1 MQNKGLI
8 TTFTI
13 LFAIG
18 CLYTLSLTWVANGV
32 ESDAKEFAEEYA
44 IAFEEANAD
53 LKFTELDSVEYSYLD
68 SMASEEV
75 YPVINYTYGE
85 LRTKMLNLG
94 LDLKGG
100 MNVTLEVQV
109 EEVVKALSSFNK
121 DQAFNQAIR
130 DAKQLQH
137 ETNQDFVTLFGQAY
151 QEKNPNGKLSGVF
164 YTLDNKDQLSPNATN
179 EEVLEFIKREA
190 DDAIDRSF
198 NVIRTRIGL
207 FGSAQPNIQR
217 LTGSDRILV
226 ELPGV
231 KNKER
236 VRQLLQGTAK
246 LEFWLTWE
254 NREVYPMIEQA
265 DIKLGKVLQGITDE
279 VEDSTANDSG
289 IVEEAIIEEVIVD
302 AGDTTAA
309 DTTED
314 AAAGLFEALDAEV
327 KDTNDT
333 NGGLANTDPNQQSA
347 EEYAKEHPLFAVM
360 RPAIFQNPETQQ
372 YEYGQGPVV
381 GYVAIADTGLVNKY
395 LAMKEVQ
402 SFFPPR
408 LKFLWT
414 AKPYDDEGKFLQLLA
429 IKIDNRDGKAALEG
443 DVIVA
448 ASQQF
453 DQFSGSPE
461 ISMTMNGEGANKWR
475 ILTGAHVGE
484 CIAIA
489 LDNLVYSFPTVNSE
503 ISGGQSSISGNFDIE
518 EAKMI
523 ANILKAGKLPAPAR
537 IVEEAVVGPTLGQE
551 SINKGM
557 KSFAIALLI
566 VLAYMVFYYSKAGIA
581 SVIALVA
588 NMFFIFGVLASMP
601 SLVALTLP
609 GIAGIILTIGMSV
622 DANVLIFERIRE
634 EITAGKG
641 IRLAVA
647 DGYKFAYSS
656 IIDANVTTL
665 LTGVVL
671 WFFGTGPVEGFAKTL
686 VIGIFTSLFTAIFI
700 TRLIFEYQLNR
711 NKTLSFSTK
720 LTEGAFKKINFGF
733 LKNRKKFYILSGIII
748 LAGIGSL
755 ATKGLQYGV
764 DFKGGRAY
772 TVRFDNDVSTV
783 EVVKSLT
790 GAFESSPEVKT
801 FGDGNQVKIVTSFMI
816 DSNDEKADDIV
827 EGKLYEGLSTILGDN
842 VSKEDF
848 MDEHL
853 MSSQKV
859 GPTIADD
866 IKKDS
871 FMSIIFSLIIIFLYI
886 LFRFK
891 KWQFG
896 LGALVAL
903 FHDVLLVLSLFSLLY
918 GILPFS
924 LEVDQ
929 AFIAAILT
937 VVGYSINDTVVVF
950 DRIREYLGAHKKQE
964 MGEVINN
971 ALNSTL
977 SRTVNTSLSTIF
989 VLGMIFF
996 FGGEV
1001 IRGFSFALLIGVIVG
1016 TYSSLCIASPVMYD
1030 FVNKKSKKS

>member
-1 MQNKGLI
+1 MQNKGLL

-18 CLYTLSLTWVANGV
+18 CIFSLSLTWFASSV
-32 ESDAKEFAEEYA
+32 EKDAVEFANDDSEIEYA
-44 IAFEEANAD
+44 
-53 LKFTELDSVEYSYLD
+53 YLD

-75 YPVINYTYGE
+75 YPFLDYTYGE

-109 EEVVKALSSFNK
+109 EEVVKALASFNK
-121 DQAFNQAIR
+121 DAAFNQAIL
-130 DAKQLQH
+130 DAKKLQQ
-137 ETNQDFVTLFGQAY
+137 ENNLDFVTLFGQAY
-151 QEKNPNGKLSGVF
+151 QEKNPSGKLSGIF
-164 YTLDNKDQLSPNATN
+164 YTLDNKDNLSPNATN
-179 EEVLEFIKREA
+179 EEVLAFISEEA
-190 DDAIDRSF
+190 DDAIGRSF

-231 KNKER
+231 KNKVR

-254 NREVYPMIEQA
+254 NREVYPMLEQA
-265 DIKLGKVLQGITDE
+265 DTKLGKVLQGITEEVEDTTTNDSANVE
-279 VEDSTANDSG
+279 EVNVEEEVAVIELDSTVEDST
-289 IVEEAIIEEVIVD
+289 
-302 AGDTTAA
+302 
-309 DTTED
+309 ED
-314 AAAGLFEALDAEV
+314 VTQGLFDALESDV
-327 KDTNDT
+327 KDTSGTDT
-333 NGGLANTDPNQQSA
+333 TLTDPNQLSA

-372 YEYGQGPVV
+372 YEYGTGPVV
-381 GYVAIADTGLVNKY
+381 GYVAIKDTGIVNTY
-395 LAMKEVQ
+395 LARKEVQ

-414 AKPYDDEGKFLQLLA
+414 AKPYDEEGKFLQLIA

-453 DQFSGSPE
+453 DQFTGRPE
-461 ISMTMNGEGANKWR
+461 ISMSMNGEGANKWS

-484 CIAIA
+484 SIAIA
-489 LDNLVYSFPTVNSE
+489 LDDLVYSFPNVNSQ
-503 ISGGQSSISGNFDIE
+503 ITGGQSSISGNFEIE

-537 IVEEAVVGPTLGQE
+537 IVEEAVVGPTLGKE

-557 KSFAIALLI
+557 MSFIIALLI
-566 VLAYMVFYYSKAGIA
+566 VLAYMVFYYSKAGMA
-581 SVIALVA
+581 SVIALLA

-601 SLVALTLP
+601 QLIALTLP

-641 IRLAVA
+641 IRLAVS

-665 LTGVVL
+665 LTGMVL

-686 VIGIFTSLFTAIFI
+686 VIGIFTSMFTAIFI
-700 TRLIFEYQLNR
+700 TRLIFEYQLNK
-711 NKTLSFSTK
+711 NKKLAFSTK

-733 LKNRKKFYILSGIII
+733 LKNRKKFYILSSIII

-755 ATKGLQYGV
+755 VTKGLQYGV
-764 DFKGGRAY
+764 DFKGGRSY
-772 TVRFDNDVSTV
+772 TVRFEGGDVSTID
-783 EVVKSLT
+783 VVSSLT
-790 GAFESSPEVKT
+790 APFEHAPEVKT
-801 FGDGNQVKIVTSFMI
+801 FGDGNQVKIVSSFMI
-816 DSNDEKADDIV
+816 ESQAENADNIV
-827 EGKLYEGLSTILGDN
+827 EAKLNEGLSKLGVDYE
-842 VSKEDF
+842 VME
-848 MDEHL
+848 
-853 MSSQKV
+853 SQKV

-866 IKKDS
+866 IKKS
-871 FMSIIFSLIIIFLYI
+871 SLMSIIFSLIIIFLYI

-896 LGALVAL
+896 LGALFAL
-903 FHDVLLVLSLFSLLY
+903 FHDVLIVLSLFSLLY

-929 AFIAAILT
+929 AFIAALLT

-950 DRIREYLGAHKKQE
+950 DRIREYLGAYKKQQI
-964 MGEVINN
+964 GEVVNN

-989 VLGMIFF
+989 VLAMIFF

-1030 FVNKKSKKS
+1030 FVNKSNKKK

>member
-1 MQNKGLI
+1 MQNKGLL
-8 TTFTI
+8 TGFTI

-18 CLYTLSLTWVANGV
+18 CLFSLSLTWFATSV
-32 ESDAKEFAEEYA
+32 ESDAKEYANGNSDLEYA
-44 IAFEEANAD
+44 
-53 LKFTELDSVEYSYLD
+53 YLD

-75 YPVINYTYGE
+75 YPVIGYTYGE

-100 MNVTLEVQV
+100 MNVTLEVQI

-121 DQAFNQAIR
+121 DVPFNQAIR
-130 DAKQLQH
+130 DAKKKQL
-137 ETNQDFVTLFGQAY
+137 ETNQDFVTLFGEAY
-151 QEKNPNGKLSGVF
+151 IASNPNGKLAGIF

-179 EEVLEFIKREA
+179 EEVLEFVKTEA
-190 DDAIDRSF
+190 DDAIERSF

-207 FGSAQPNIQR
+207 FGSAQPSIQR

-254 NREVYPMIEQA
+254 NREVYPMLEQA
-265 DIKLGKVLQGITDE
+265 DIKLGKVL
-279 VEDSTANDSG
+279 NG
-289 IVEEAIIEEVIVD
+289 IVEDVIDSNVTDTNNTEEAEVIAEEELAEVVD
-302 AGDTTAA
+302 TASV
-309 DTTED
+309 DTTEED
-314 AAAGLFEALDAEV
+314 AASSLLEDLAAGNDSNV
-327 KDTNDT
+327 TDTT
-333 NGGLANTDPNQQSA
+333 NQDF

-360 RPAIFQNPETQQ
+360 RPAIFQNPENQQ
-372 YEYGQGPVV
+372 YEYGTGPVV
-381 GYVAIADTGLVNKY
+381 GMVAVKDTARVNEL

-414 AKPYDDEGKFLQLLA
+414 AKPYDEEGKFVQLIA

-443 DVIVA
+443 DVIVN

-453 DQFSGSPE
+453 DQFSGAPE
-461 ISMTMNGEGANKWR
+461 ISMSMNGEGANKWR
-475 ILTGAHVGE
+475 ILTGGHVGE
-484 CIAIA
+484 SIAIV
-489 LDNLVYSFPTVNSE
+489 LDDLVYSFPTVNGE
-503 ISGGQSSISGNFDIE
+503 ISGGQSSISGNFEIE

-537 IVEEAVVGPTLGQE
+537 IVEEAVVGPTLGSE
-551 SINKGM
+551 SISKGLN
-557 KSFAIALLI
+557 SFMIALLV
-566 VLAYMVFYYSKAGIA
+566 VLAYMVFYYSRAGIA
-581 SVIALVA
+581 SVVALLA
-588 NMFFIFGVLASMP
+588 NMFFIFGVLAAFP
-601 SLVALTLP
+601 SLIALTLP

-634 EITAGKG
+634 EIAAGKG

-656 IIDANVTTL
+656 IIDGNVTTL

-671 WFFGTGPVEGFAKTL
+671 LVFGTGPVAGFAKTL
-686 VIGIFTSLFTAIFI
+686 VVGIFTSLFTAIFI
-700 TRLIFEYQLNR
+700 TRIIFESGLAK
-711 NKTLSFSTK
+711 NKTLSFATK
-720 LTEGAFKKINFGF
+720 LTEGAFKNINFGF

-748 LAGIGSL
+748 IAGIGSL

-764 DFKGGRAY
+764 DFKGGRSY
-772 TVRFDNDVSTV
+772 TVRFEGEVSTV
-783 EVVKSLT
+783 DVAAKLT
-790 GAFESSPEVKT
+790 TPLEHAPEVKT
-801 FGDGNQVKIVTSFMI
+801 FGDGNQVKIVTSYMI
-816 DSNDEKADDIV
+816 DSNAEDADNQV
-827 EGKLYEGLSTILGDN
+827 EAKLNEGLAQVGSGYEI
-842 VSKEDF
+842 
-848 MDEHL
+848 

-866 IKKDS
+866 IKTDS
-871 FMSIIFSLIIIFLYI
+871 FWSIVFSLIIIFLYI
-886 LFRFK
+886 VFRFK

-896 LGALVAL
+896 MGALVAL
-903 FHDVLLVLSLFSLLY
+903 FHDVLMVLSLFSLLY

-924 LEVDQ
+924 LEIDQ

-950 DRIREYLGAHKKQE
+950 DRIREYLGSYKKQE
-964 MGEVINN
+964 MSLVVNN

-977 SRTVNTSLSTIF
+977 SRTINTSLSTIF
-989 VLGMIFF
+989 VLAMIFF

-1030 FVNKKSKKS
+1030 FAGKSVKKKK

>member
-1 MQNKGLI
+1 MQNKGLL

-13 LFAIG
+13 LFAMG
-18 CLYTLSLTWVANGV
+18 CLYALSLTWVASSV
-32 ESDAKEFAEEYA
+32 ESDAKEKSNGNSDVEFA
-44 IAFEEANAD
+44 
-53 LKFTELDSVEYSYLD
+53 YLD
-68 SMASEEV
+68 SMASQEV
-75 YPVINYTYGE
+75 YPLINYTYGE
-85 LRTKMLNLG
+85 LRSKMLNLG

-121 DQAFNQAIR
+121 DVAFNTAIA
-130 DAKQLQH
+130 DAKMAQQSS
-137 ETNQDFVTLFGQAY
+137 DVGFVELFGKVY
-151 QEKNPNGKLSGVF
+151 QESNPNGKLSGVF
-164 YTLDNKDQLSPNATN
+164 YTLDNKDKLSPNATN
-179 EEVLEFIKREA
+179 EEVLEFVQAEA
-190 DDAIDRSF
+190 DDAIERSF

-265 DIKLGKVLQGITDE
+265 DAKIGKILQGIVETTDTTVTDSSLTEE
-279 VEDSTANDSG
+279 VIAEEAIVAIDSTKDAAADLFADLENGVDSGSTDSTAS
-289 IVEEAIIEEVIVD
+289 A
-302 AGDTTAA
+302 
-309 DTTED
+309 
-314 AAAGLFEALDAEV
+314 
-327 KDTNDT
+327 
-333 NGGLANTDPNQQSA
+333 LANQENA
-347 EEYAKEHPLFAVM
+347 EQYAKDHPLFSVL
-360 RPAIFQNPETQQ
+360 RPAIFQNPETQG

-381 GYVAIADTGLVNKY
+381 GYVAIKDTALVNKY

-414 AKPYDDEGKFLQLLA
+414 AKPYDEKGEFLQLLA

-443 DVIVA
+443 DVIVD

-453 DQFSGSPE
+453 DQFGGSPE

-475 ILTGAHVGE
+475 ILTGGHIGE
-484 CIAIA
+484 SIAIA
-489 LDNLVYSFPTVNSE
+489 LDDLVYSFPTVNGE
-503 ISGGQSSISGNFDIE
+503 ISGGQSSISGNFSIE

-557 KSFAIALLI
+557 MSFAVALLI

-581 SVIALVA
+581 SVIALIA
-588 NMFFIFGVLASMP
+588 NMFFIFGILASMP
-601 SLVALTLP
+601 ALVALTLP

-641 IRLAVA
+641 VRLAVA

-700 TRLIFEYQLNR
+700 TRLIFEWQLAR
-711 NKTLSFSTK
+711 NKNLSFSTK
-720 LTEGAFKKINFGF
+720 LTEGAFKNINFGF
-733 LKNRKKFYILSGIII
+733 IKNRKKFYILSGVII

-755 ATKGLQYGV
+755 VSRGLQYGV
-764 DFKGGRAY
+764 DFKGGRSY
-772 TVRFDNDVSTV
+772 TVRFDTENKVETQDVA
-783 EVVKSLT
+783 KILT
-790 GAFESSPEVKT
+790 GAFESAPEVKT

-816 DSNDEKADDIV
+816 DSNAEDADNIV
-827 EGKLYEGLSTILGDN
+827 ESKLNEGLATLGG
-842 VSKEDF
+842 EF
-848 MDEHL
+848 EI

-871 FMSIIFSLIIIFLYI
+871 LLSIIFSLIIIFLYI
-886 LFRFK
+886 VFRFK

-896 LGALVAL
+896 MGALVAL
-903 FHDVLLVLSLFSLLY
+903 FHDVLIVLSLFSLLY
-918 GILPFS
+918 GVLPFS

-950 DRIREYLGAHKKQE
+950 DRIREFLGLHKKQE
-964 MGEVINN
+964 MKEVVNN

-977 SRTVNTSLSTIF
+977 SRTINTSLSTIF
-989 VLGMIFF
+989 VLAMIFF

-1030 FVNKKSKKS
+1030 FVNKKK

>member
-1 MQNKGLI
+1 MQNKGLL

-13 LFAIG
+13 LFAMG
-18 CLYTLSLTWVANGV
+18 CLYALSLTWVANGV
-32 ESDAKEFAEEYA
+32 ESDAKEYANGNSDIEFA
-44 IAFEEANAD
+44 
-53 LKFTELDSVEYSYLD
+53 YLD
-68 SMASEEV
+68 SMASEKV
-75 YPVINYTYGE
+75 YPVIDYTYGE

-100 MNVTLEVQV
+100 MNVTLEIQV
-109 EEVVKALSSFNK
+109 AEVVRALASNNK
-121 DQAFNQAIR
+121 DVAFNAAL
-130 DAKQLQH
+130 AKAKELQQNSND
-137 ETNQDFVTLFGQAY
+137 EFVTLFGKAY
-151 QEKNPNGKLSGVF
+151 QDANPNGQLSAIF
-164 YTLDNKDQLSPNATN
+164 YTLDNKDKLSPNATN
-179 EEVLEFIKREA
+179 EEVLEFVKEEA
-190 DDAIDRSF
+190 DGAIDRSF
-198 NVIRTRIGL
+198 NVIKTRVGL
-207 FGSAQPNIQR
+207 FGSAQPSIQR

-231 KNKER
+231 KDKER

-265 DIKLGKVLQGITDE
+265 DTKLGKVLQGVKEETTDTVE
-279 VEDSTANDSG
+279 VLEGAEAEEVIEDAVAVVEGDSTGEATADIFADLENGVADSNGTDSTA
-289 IVEEAIIEEVIVD
+289 
-302 AGDTTAA
+302 AA
-309 DTTED
+309 LNAQQD
-314 AAAGLFEALDAEV
+314 AA
-327 KDTNDT
+327 
-333 NGGLANTDPNQQSA
+333 Q
-347 EEYAKEHPLFAVM
+347 YAKDHPLFSVM

-381 GYVAIADTGLVNKY
+381 GYVAIKDTATVNKY
-395 LAMKEVQ
+395 LGMKEVQ

-408 LKFLWT
+408 LKFLWA
-414 AKPYDDEGKFLQLLA
+414 AKPYDEEGKFLQLLA
-429 IKIDNRDGKAALEG
+429 IKIDNRDGDAALEG
-443 DVIVA
+443 DVIVD

-453 DQFSGSPE
+453 DQMSGTPE
-461 ISMTMNGEGANKWR
+461 VSITMNGEGANKWK
-475 ILTGAHVGE
+475 ILTGSHVGE
-484 CIAIA
+484 SVAIA
-489 LDNLVYSFPTVNSE
+489 LDNYVYSFPNIMGEIPTGQTS
-503 ISGGQSSISGNFDIE
+503 ISGGNMNIE
-518 EAKMI
+518 EAKLL

-551 SINKGM
+551 SIDKGM
-557 KSFAIALLI
+557 MSFMIALLI

-581 SVIALVA
+581 SVIALIA

-601 SLVALTLP
+601 ALVALTLP

-641 IRLAVA
+641 VRLAVA

-665 LTGVVL
+665 LTGAVL

-700 TRLIFEYQLNR
+700 TRLIFEWQLNR
-711 NKTLSFSTK
+711 NKGLSFATK
-720 LTEGAFKKINFGF
+720 LTEGAFKSINFGF
-733 LKNRKKFYILSGIII
+733 IKNRKKFYILSGVIII
-748 LAGIGSL
+748 AGVASL

-764 DFKGGRAY
+764 DFKGGRSY
-772 TVRFDNDVSTV
+772 TVRFDETVSTV
-783 EVVKSLT
+783 DVAKNLE
-790 GAFESSPEVKT
+790 GAFESAPEVKT
-801 FGDGNQVKIVTSFMI
+801 FGDGNQVKIVTSYMI
-816 DSNDEKADDIV
+816 DSNDENADDIL
-827 EGKLYEGLSTILGDN
+827 EAKLYEGLSTMMPN
-842 VSKEDF
+842 VDKAKF
-848 MDEHL
+848 MDEYL

-871 FMSIIFSLIIIFLYI
+871 LMSIIFSLIIIFMYI
-886 LFRFK
+886 VFRFK

-896 LGALVAL
+896 MGALVAL

-918 GILPFS
+918 GVLPFS
-924 LEVDQ
+924 LEIDQ

-950 DRIREYLGAHKKQE
+950 DRIREFLGLHKKQE
-964 MGEVINN
+964 MKEVINN

-977 SRTVNTSLSTIF
+977 SRTINTSLSTIF
-989 VLGMIFF
+989 VLAMIFF

-1030 FVNKKSKKS
+1030 FVNKKSDKK

>member
-1 MQNKGLI
+1 MQNKGLL
-8 TTFTI
+8 TGFTI

-18 CLYTLSLTWVANGV
+18 CLFSLSLTWFATSV
-32 ESDAKEFAEEYA
+32 ESDAKEYANGNSDLEYA
-44 IAFEEANAD
+44 
-53 LKFTELDSVEYSYLD
+53 YLD

-75 YPVINYTYGE
+75 YPLIGYTYGE

-100 MNVTLEVQV
+100 MNVTLEVQI

-121 DQAFNQAIR
+121 DVPFNQAIR
-130 DAKQLQH
+130 DAKKKQL
-137 ETNQDFVTLFGQAY
+137 ETNQDFVTLFGEAY
-151 QEKNPNGKLSGVF
+151 IESNPNGKLSSIF
-164 YTLDNKDQLSPNATN
+164 YTLDNKDLLSPNATN
-179 EEVLEFIKREA
+179 EEVLEFIKTEA

-207 FGSAQPNIQR
+207 FGSAQPSIQR

-254 NREVYPMIEQA
+254 NREVYPMLEQA
-265 DIKLGKVLQGITDE
+265 DIKLGKVL
-279 VEDSTANDSG
+279 NG
-289 IVEEAIIEEVIVD
+289 IVEEVVDSNANDTTSLENVIEEVAEIIED
-302 AGDTTAA
+302 DTTSSDTLTEEAA
-309 DTTED
+309 STLLDDLAAGGNDSNATDTT
-314 AAAGLFEALDAEV
+314 
-327 KDTNDT
+327 
-333 NGGLANTDPNQQSA
+333 NQDF

-360 RPAIFQNPETQQ
+360 RPAIFQNPENQQ
-372 YEYGQGPVV
+372 YEYGTGPVV
-381 GYVAIADTGLVNKY
+381 GMVAVKDTARVNEL

-414 AKPYDDEGKFLQLLA
+414 AKPYDEEGKFVQLIA

-443 DVIVA
+443 DVIVD

-461 ISMTMNGEGANKWR
+461 ISMSMNGEGANKWR
-475 ILTGAHVGE
+475 ILTGGHIGE
-484 CIAIA
+484 SIAIV
-489 LDNLVYSFPTVNSE
+489 LDDLVYSFPNVNGE
-503 ISGGQSSISGNFDIE
+503 ISGGQSSISGNFEIE
-518 EAKMI
+518 EAKLI

-537 IVEEAVVGPTLGQE
+537 IVEEAVVGPTLGSE
-551 SINKGM
+551 SISKGLN
-557 KSFAIALLI
+557 SFMIALLV
-566 VLAYMVFYYSKAGIA
+566 VLAYMIFYYSKAGIA
-581 SVIALVA
+581 SVVALLA
-588 NMFFIFGVLASMP
+588 NMFFIFGVLAAFP
-601 SLVALTLP
+601 SLIALTLP

-634 EITAGKG
+634 EIAAGKG

-671 WFFGTGPVEGFAKTL
+671 LIFGTGPVAGFAKTL
-686 VIGIFTSLFTAIFI
+686 VVGIFTSLFTAIFI
-700 TRLIFEYQLNR
+700 TRIIFEGSLAK
-711 NKTLSFSTK
+711 NKNISFATK
-720 LTEGAFKKINFGF
+720 LTEGAFKNINFGF

-748 LAGIGSL
+748 IAGIGSL
-755 ATKGLQYGV
+755 ATRGLQYGV
-764 DFKGGRAY
+764 DFKGGRSY
-772 TVRFDNDVSTV
+772 TVRFEDKVGVSPEKV
-783 EVVKSLT
+783 AAILT
-790 GAFESSPEVKT
+790 APLEHAPEVKT
-801 FGDGNQVKIVTSFMI
+801 FGDGNQVKIVTSYMI
-816 DSNDEKADDIV
+816 DSNAEDADNQV
-827 EGKLYEGLSTILGDN
+827 EAKLNEGLAQVGSGFEI
-842 VSKEDF
+842 
-848 MDEHL
+848 

-866 IKKDS
+866 IKTDS
-871 FMSIIFSLIIIFLYI
+871 FWSIVFSLIIIFLYI

-896 LGALVAL
+896 MGALIAL
-903 FHDVLLVLSLFSLLY
+903 FHDVLIVLSLFSLLY
-918 GILPFS
+918 GVLPFS
-924 LEVDQ
+924 LEIDQ

-950 DRIREYLGAHKKQE
+950 DRIREYLGSYKKQE
-964 MGEVINN
+964 MGAVVNN

-989 VLGMIFF
+989 VLAMIFF

-1030 FVNKKSKKS
+1030 FAGKSDKKKK

>member
-1 MQNKGLI
+1 
-8 TTFTI
+8 
-13 LFAIG
+13 
-18 CLYTLSLTWVANGV
+18 
-32 ESDAKEFAEEYA
+32 
-44 IAFEEANAD
+44 
-53 LKFTELDSVEYSYLD
+53 
-68 SMASEEV
+68 
-75 YPVINYTYGE
+75 
-85 LRTKMLNLG
+85 
-94 LDLKGG
+94 LKGG

-121 DQAFNQAIR
+121 DVAFNTAIA
-130 DAKQLQH
+130 DAKMAQQSS
-137 ETNQDFVTLFGQAY
+137 DVGFVELFGKVY
-151 QEKNPNGKLSGVF
+151 QESNPNGKLSGVF
-164 YTLDNKDQLSPNATN
+164 YTLDNKDKLSPNATN
-179 EEVLEFIKREA
+179 EEVLEFVQAEA
-190 DDAIDRSF
+190 DDAIERSF

-265 DIKLGKVLQGITDE
+265 DAKIGKILQGIVETTDTTVTDSSLTEE
-279 VEDSTANDSG
+279 VIAEEAIVAIDSTKDAAADLFADLENGVDSGSTDSTAS
-289 IVEEAIIEEVIVD
+289 A
-302 AGDTTAA
+302 
-309 DTTED
+309 
-314 AAAGLFEALDAEV
+314 
-327 KDTNDT
+327 
-333 NGGLANTDPNQQSA
+333 LANQENA
-347 EEYAKEHPLFAVM
+347 EQYAKDHPLFSVL
-360 RPAIFQNPETQQ
+360 RPAIFQNPETQG

-381 GYVAIADTGLVNKY
+381 GYVAIKDTALVNKY

-414 AKPYDDEGKFLQLLA
+414 AKPYDEKGEFLQLLA

-443 DVIVA
+443 DVIVD

-453 DQFSGSPE
+453 DQFGGSPE

-475 ILTGAHVGE
+475 ILTGGHIGE
-484 CIAIA
+484 SIAIA
-489 LDNLVYSFPTVNSE
+489 LDDLVYSFPTVNGE
-503 ISGGQSSISGNFDIE
+503 ISGGQSSISGNFSIE

-557 KSFAIALLI
+557 MSFAVALLI

-581 SVIALVA
+581 SVIALIA
-588 NMFFIFGVLASMP
+588 NMFFIFGILASMP
-601 SLVALTLP
+601 ALVALTLP

-641 IRLAVA
+641 VRLAVA

-700 TRLIFEYQLNR
+700 TRLIFEWQLAR
-711 NKTLSFSTK
+711 NKNLSFSTK
-720 LTEGAFKKINFGF
+720 LTEGAFKNINFGF
-733 LKNRKKFYILSGIII
+733 IKNRKKFYILSGVII

-755 ATKGLQYGV
+755 VSRGLQYGV
-764 DFKGGRAY
+764 DFKGGRSY
-772 TVRFDNDVSTV
+772 TVRFDTENKVETQDVA
-783 EVVKSLT
+783 KILT
-790 GAFESSPEVKT
+790 GAFESAPEVKT

-816 DSNDEKADDIV
+816 DSNAEDADNIV
-827 EGKLYEGLSTILGDN
+827 ESKLNEGLATLGG
-842 VSKEDF
+842 EF
-848 MDEHL
+848 EI

-871 FMSIIFSLIIIFLYI
+871 LLSIIFSLIIIFLYI
-886 LFRFK
+886 VFRFK

-896 LGALVAL
+896 MGALVAL
-903 FHDVLLVLSLFSLLY
+903 FHDVLIVLSLFSLLY
-918 GILPFS
+918 GVLPFS

-950 DRIREYLGAHKKQE
+950 DRIREFLGLHKKQE
-964 MGEVINN
+964 MKEVVNN

-977 SRTVNTSLSTIF
+977 SRTINTSLSTIF
-989 VLGMIFF
+989 VLAMIFF

-1030 FVNKKSKKS
+1030 FVNKKK

>member
-1 MQNKGLI
+1 MQNKGLL
-8 TTFTI
+8 TGFTI

-18 CLYTLSLTWVANGV
+18 CLFSLSLTWFATSV
-32 ESDAKEFAEEYA
+32 ESDAKDYANGDSEVEYA
-44 IAFEEANAD
+44 
-53 LKFTELDSVEYSYLD
+53 YLD

-75 YPVINYTYGE
+75 YPLIGYTYGE

-100 MNVTLEVQV
+100 MNVTLEVQI

-121 DQAFNQAIR
+121 DVPFNQAIR
-130 DAKQLQH
+130 EAKQKQL
-137 ETNQDFVTLFGQAY
+137 ETNQDFVTLFGEAY
-151 QEKNPNGKLSGVF
+151 TTKNPNGKLASIF

-179 EEVLEFIKREA
+179 EEVLEFVKAEA
-190 DDAIDRSF
+190 DDAIERSF

-207 FGSAQPNIQR
+207 FGSAQPSIQR

-254 NREVYPMIEQA
+254 NREVYPMLEQA
-265 DIKLGKVLQGITDE
+265 DIKLGKVL
-279 VEDSTANDSG
+279 SG
-289 IVEEAIIEEVIVD
+289 IVEEENDTTANDTTVVEGEEIIEEVAEIT
-302 AGDTTAA
+302 DTTVV
-309 DTTED
+309 DTTVED
-314 AAAGLFEALDAEV
+314 AAASLMEDLAAAGS
-327 KDTNDT
+327 DTNVAVQDST
-333 NGGLANTDPNQQSA
+333 NQNF

-372 YEYGQGPVV
+372 YEYGTGPVV
-381 GYVAIADTGLVNKY
+381 GMVAVKDTARVNEL

-414 AKPYDDEGKFLQLLA
+414 AKPYDDEGKFVQLIA

-443 DVIVA
+443 DVIVN

-453 DQFSGSPE
+453 DQFSGAPE
-461 ISMTMNGEGANKWR
+461 ISMSMNGEGANKWR
-475 ILTGAHVGE
+475 ILTGGHIGE
-484 CIAIA
+484 SIAIV
-489 LDNLVYSFPTVNSE
+489 LDDLVYSFPTVNGE
-503 ISGGQSSISGNFDIE
+503 ISGGQSSISGNFEIE
-518 EAKMI
+518 EAKLI

-537 IVEEAVVGPTLGQE
+537 IVEEAVVGPTLGSE
-551 SINKGM
+551 SISKGLN
-557 KSFAIALLI
+557 SFMIALLV
-566 VLAYMVFYYSKAGIA
+566 VLAYMIFYYSKAGMA
-581 SVIALVA
+581 SVIALLA
-588 NMFFIFGVLASMP
+588 NMFFIFGVLAAFP
-601 SLVALTLP
+601 SLIALTLP

-634 EITAGKG
+634 EIAAGKG

-671 WFFGTGPVEGFAKTL
+671 LVFGTGPVAGFAKTL
-686 VIGIFTSLFTAIFI
+686 VVGIFTSLFTAIFI
-700 TRLIFEYQLNR
+700 TRIIFETSLNK
-711 NKTLSFSTK
+711 NKGISFATK
-720 LTEGAFKKINFGF
+720 LTDGAFKKINFGF

-748 LAGIGSL
+748 IAGIGSL

-764 DFKGGRAY
+764 DFKGGRSY
-772 TVRFDNDVSTV
+772 TVRFEGEVSTV
-783 EVVKSLT
+783 DVASKLT
-790 GAFESSPEVKT
+790 APLEHAPEVKT
-801 FGDGNQVKIVTSFMI
+801 FGDGNQVKIVTSYMI
-816 DSNDEKADDIV
+816 DSNAEDADNQV
-827 EGKLYEGLSTILGDN
+827 EAKLNEGLAQVGAKYEI
-842 VSKEDF
+842 
-848 MDEHL
+848 

-866 IKKDS
+866 IKTDS
-871 FMSIIFSLIIIFLYI
+871 FWSIVFSLIIIFLYI
-886 LFRFK
+886 VFRFK

-896 LGALVAL
+896 MGALVAL
-903 FHDVLLVLSLFSLLY
+903 FHDVLMVLSLFSLLY
-918 GILPFS
+918 GVLPFS
-924 LEVDQ
+924 LEIDQ

-950 DRIREYLGAHKKQE
+950 DRIREYLGSYKKQE
-964 MGEVINN
+964 MGLVVNN

-989 VLGMIFF
+989 VLAMIFF

-1030 FVNKKSKKS
+1030 FAGKSAAKKKK

>member
-1 MQNKGLI
+1 MQNKGLL

-13 LFAIG
+13 LFAMG
-18 CLYTLSLTWVANGV
+18 CLYALSLTWVASSV
-32 ESDAKEFAEEYA
+32 ETDAKEISNGNSDVEFA
-44 IAFEEANAD
+44 
-53 LKFTELDSVEYSYLD
+53 YLD
-68 SMASEEV
+68 SMASQEV
-75 YPVINYTYGE
+75 YPLINYTYGE

-121 DQAFNQAIR
+121 DVAFNTAIA
-130 DAKQLQH
+130 DAKKAQQ
-137 ETNQDFVTLFGQAY
+137 NADKGFVELFGDIY
-151 QEKNPNGKLSGVF
+151 QENNPNGKLSGIF
-164 YTLDNKDQLSPNATN
+164 YTLDNKDKLSPNATN
-179 EEVLEFIKREA
+179 EEVLEFVQAEA
-190 DDAIDRSF
+190 DDAIERSF

-265 DIKLGKVLQGITDE
+265 DAKIGKILQGIVETADTNTTDSSLTEE
-279 VEDSTANDSG
+279 VIA
-289 IVEEAIIEEVIVD
+289 EEAIVASD
-302 AGDTTAA
+302 STK
-309 DTTED
+309 ED
-314 AAAGLFEALDAEV
+314 AAADLFADLE
-327 KDTNDT
+327 
-333 NGGLANTDPNQQSA
+333 NGVDSGSTDSTASALANQENA
-347 EEYAKEHPLFAVM
+347 EQYAKDHPLFSVL
-360 RPAIFQNPETQQ
+360 RPAIFQNPETQG
-372 YEYGQGPVV
+372 YEYGKGPVV
-381 GYVAIADTGLVNKY
+381 GYVAIKDTALVNKY

-414 AKPYDDEGKFLQLLA
+414 AKPYDEKGEFLQLLA

-443 DVIVA
+443 DVIVD

-453 DQFSGSPE
+453 DQFGGSPE

-475 ILTGAHVGE
+475 ILTGGHVGE
-484 CIAIA
+484 SIAIA
-489 LDNLVYSFPTVNSE
+489 LDDLVYSFPTVNGE
-503 ISGGQSSISGNFDIE
+503 ISGGQSSISGNFSIE

-537 IVEEAVVGPTLGQE
+537 IVEEAIVGPTLGQE

-557 KSFAIALLI
+557 MSFAVALLI

-581 SVIALVA
+581 SVIALIA
-588 NMFFIFGVLASMP
+588 NMFFIFGILASMP
-601 SLVALTLP
+601 ALVALTLP

-641 IRLAVA
+641 VRLAVA

-700 TRLIFEYQLNR
+700 TRLIFEWQLAR
-711 NKTLSFSTK
+711 NKNLSFSTK
-720 LTEGAFKKINFGF
+720 LTEGAFKNINFGF
-733 LKNRKKFYILSGIII
+733 IKNRKKFYILSGVII

-755 ATKGLQYGV
+755 VSRGLQYGV
-764 DFKGGRAY
+764 DFKGGRSY
-772 TVRFDNDVSTV
+772 TVRFDTENKVETQDVA
-783 EVVKSLT
+783 KILT
-790 GAFESSPEVKT
+790 GAFESAPEVKT

-816 DSNDEKADDIV
+816 DSNAENADDIV
-827 EGKLYEGLSTILGDN
+827 EGKLYEGLSSMLGD
-842 VSKEDF
+842 VDKAQF
-848 MDEHL
+848 MENNL

-871 FMSIIFSLIIIFLYI
+871 LMSIIFSLIIIFLYI
-886 LFRFK
+886 VFRFK

-896 LGALVAL
+896 MGALVAL
-903 FHDVLLVLSLFSLLY
+903 FHDVLIVLSLFSLLY
-918 GILPFS
+918 GVLPFS

-950 DRIREYLGAHKKQE
+950 DRIREFLGLHKKQE
-964 MGEVINN
+964 MKEVVNN

-977 SRTVNTSLSTIF
+977 SRTINTSLSTIF
-989 VLGMIFF
+989 VLAMIFF

-1030 FVNKKSKKS
+1030 FANKKK

>member
-8 TTFTI
+8 TAFTI
-13 LFAIG
+13 LFAMG
-18 CLYTLSLTWVANGV
+18 CIYALSLTWFATGV
-32 ESDAKEFAEEYA
+32 ENDAKEYSNGDSDVEFA
-44 IAFEEANAD
+44 
-53 LKFTELDSVEYSYLD
+53 YLD

-75 YPVINYTYGE
+75 YPVIGYTYGE

-121 DQAFNQAIR
+121 DQAFNTAIA
-130 DAKQLQH
+130 DAKKLQQ

-151 QEKNPNGKLSGVF
+151 QDKNPNGKLSGIF

-179 EEVLEFIKREA
+179 EEVLEFVKEEA
-190 DDAIDRSF
+190 DDAIERSF

-265 DIKLGKVLQGITDE
+265 DTKLGKILQGIADD
-279 VEDSTANDSG
+279 VDDSTSTDTTGTEEVN
-289 IVEEAIIEEVIVD
+289 VEEELVVADSAET
-302 AGDTTAA
+302 DTTK
-309 DTTED
+309 D
-314 AAAGLFEALDAEV
+314 ATSDLFEALETGGT
-327 KDTNDT
+327 DTNSSDT
-333 NGGLANTDPNQQSA
+333 SLANAAEQQSA

-381 GYVAIADTGLVNKY
+381 GYVAIKDTGLVNDY
-395 LAMKEVQ
+395 LSRKEVQ

-443 DVIVA
+443 DVIVD

-475 ILTGAHVGE
+475 ILTGGHVGE
-484 CIAIA
+484 SIAIA
-489 LDNLVYSFPTVNSE
+489 LDDYVYSYPTVNGE
-503 ISGGQSSISGNFDIE
+503 IAGGQSSISGNFEIE
-518 EAKMI
+518 EAKLI

-551 SINKGM
+551 SIDKGM
-557 KSFAIALLI
+557 MSFIVALLI
-566 VLAYMVFYYSKAGIA
+566 VLAYMVFYYSKAGMA
-581 SVIALVA
+581 SVIALLA
-588 NMFFIFGVLASMP
+588 NMFFIFGILASMP

-700 TRLIFEYQLNR
+700 TRLIFEFQLNK
-711 NKTLSFSTK
+711 NKGLSFSTK

-733 LKNRKKFYILSGIII
+733 IKNRKKFYILSGIII
-748 LAGIGSL
+748 LSGIGSL

-772 TVRFDNDVSTV
+772 TVRFESGDISTV
-783 EVVKSLT
+783 DLANKLT
-790 GAFESSPEVKT
+790 SPFESAPEVKT
-801 FGDGNQVKIVTSFMI
+801 FGDGNQVKIVTSYMI
-816 DSNDEKADDIV
+816 DSQAEDADNAVEEK
-827 EGKLYEGLSTILGDN
+827 LNEGLSAMGVEYEI
-842 VSKEDF
+842 
-848 MDEHL
+848 

-871 FMSIIFSLIIIFLYI
+871 LMSIIFSLIIIFLYI

-924 LEVDQ
+924 LEIDQ

-950 DRIREYLGAHKKQE
+950 DRIREFLGQHKKQQ
-964 MGEVINN
+964 MKDVINN

-977 SRTVNTSLSTIF
+977 SRTINTSLSTIF
-989 VLGMIFF
+989 VLAMIFF

-1001 IRGFSFALLIGVIVG
+1001 IRGFSFALLIGVMVG

-1030 FVNKKSKKS
+1030 FVNKKKS

>member
-1 MQNKGLI
+1 MQNKGLL

-13 LFAIG
+13 LFAMG
-18 CLYTLSLTWVANGV
+18 CLYALSLTWVASSV
-32 ESDAKEFAEEYA
+32 ESDAKEKSNGNSDVEFA
-44 IAFEEANAD
+44 
-53 LKFTELDSVEYSYLD
+53 YLD
-68 SMASEEV
+68 SMASQEV
-75 YPVINYTYGE
+75 YPLINYTYGE

-121 DQAFNQAIR
+121 DVAFNTAIA
-130 DAKQLQH
+130 DAKMAQQSA
-137 ETNQDFVTLFGQAY
+137 DKGFVELFGEIY
-151 QEKNPNGKLSGVF
+151 QNNNPNGKLSGVF
-164 YTLDNKDQLSPNATN
+164 YTLDNKDKLSPNATN
-179 EEVLEFIKREA
+179 EEVLEFVQAEA
-190 DDAIDRSF
+190 DDAIERSF

-265 DIKLGKVLQGITDE
+265 DAKIGKILQGIVETTDTTVTDSSLTEE
-279 VEDSTANDSG
+279 VIA
-289 IVEEAIIEEVIVD
+289 EEAIVAID
-302 AGDTTAA
+302 STK
-309 DTTED
+309 ED
-314 AAAGLFEALDAEV
+314 AAADLFADLE
-327 KDTNDT
+327 
-333 NGGLANTDPNQQSA
+333 NGVDSGSTDSTVSALANQENA
-347 EEYAKEHPLFAVM
+347 EQYAKDHPLFSVL
-360 RPAIFQNPETQQ
+360 RPAIFQNPETQG

-381 GYVAIADTGLVNKY
+381 GYVAIKDTALVNKY

-414 AKPYDDEGKFLQLLA
+414 AKPYDEKGEFLQLLA

-443 DVIVA
+443 DVIVD

-453 DQFSGSPE
+453 DQFGGSPE

-475 ILTGAHVGE
+475 ILTGGHVGE
-484 CIAIA
+484 SIAIA
-489 LDNLVYSFPTVNSE
+489 LDDLVYSFPTVNGE
-503 ISGGQSSISGNFDIE
+503 ISGGQSSISGNFSIE

-557 KSFAIALLI
+557 MSFAVALLI

-581 SVIALVA
+581 SVIALIA
-588 NMFFIFGVLASMP
+588 NMFFIFGILASMP
-601 SLVALTLP
+601 ALVALTLP

-641 IRLAVA
+641 VRLAVA

-700 TRLIFEYQLNR
+700 TRLIFEWQLAR
-711 NKTLSFSTK
+711 NKSLSFSTK
-720 LTEGAFKKINFGF
+720 LTEGAFKNINFGF
-733 LKNRKKFYILSGIII
+733 IKNRKKFYILSGVII

-755 ATKGLQYGV
+755 VSRGLQYGV
-764 DFKGGRAY
+764 DFKGGRSY
-772 TVRFDNDVSTV
+772 TVRFDTENKVETQDVA
-783 EVVKSLT
+783 KILT
-790 GAFESSPEVKT
+790 GAFESAPEVKT

-816 DSNDEKADDIV
+816 DSNAEDADDIV
-827 EGKLYEGLSTILGDN
+827 EGKLYEGLSSMLGD
-842 VSKEDF
+842 VDKAQF
-848 MDEHL
+848 MENNL

-871 FMSIIFSLIIIFLYI
+871 LMSIIFSLIIIFLYI
-886 LFRFK
+886 VFRFK

-896 LGALVAL
+896 MGALVAL
-903 FHDVLLVLSLFSLLY
+903 FHDVLIVLSLFSLLS
-918 GILPFS
+918 GVLPFS

-950 DRIREYLGAHKKQE
+950 DRIREFLGLHKKQE
-964 MGEVINN
+964 MKEVVNN

-977 SRTVNTSLSTIF
+977 SRTINTSLSTIF
-989 VLGMIFF
+989 VLAMIFF

-1030 FVNKKSKKS
+1030 FANKKK